1 MAVGQGPITLFTFSV
16 FLKPVTED
24 LGIDRGTFS
33 SALGVLSIAAAVVTP
48 LVGRLVDRYGVR
60 IALLPLIL
68 LFALATMALSLL
80 QPSLF
85 VLFLLFGLQGVL
97 SACQTPMAYVKTISA
112 WFDRTR
118 GLALGVAQ
126 TGVGFGVALVP
137 QLAATLIAG
146 HGWRTAYVGL
156 GGAILVLA
164 LLPVALFLRDPPT
177 PRPDDVASVSALDR
191 GVLLADV

>member
-126 TGVGFGVALVP
+126 TGVGFGVAPVP

-156 GGAILVLA
+156 VLQ
-164 LLPVALFLRDPPT
+164 LRIM
-177 PRPDDVASVSALDR
+177 
-191 GVLLADV
+191 